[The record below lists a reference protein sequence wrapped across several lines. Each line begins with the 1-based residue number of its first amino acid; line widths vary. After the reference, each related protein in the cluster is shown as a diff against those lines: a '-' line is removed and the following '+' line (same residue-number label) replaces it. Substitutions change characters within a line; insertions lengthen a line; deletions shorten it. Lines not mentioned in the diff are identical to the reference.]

1 MVSLISPHLHYLHCL
16 WFPLSIQCPADFS
29 VLEPIRHSVTLRG
42 LIRDEQTNA
51 IIGWLLTDIIVL
63 GTIKI
68 VLTVMLLWGRFELVI
83 IATTLM

>member
-1 MVSLISPHLHYLHCL
+1 M
-16 WFPLSIQCPADFS
+16 
-29 VLEPIRHSVTLRG
+29 TLRG